1 MTALEFMERQVEK
14 CHRNLA
20 MVSNKNGVTDKEL
33 ENIRLKIK
41 YYEEAVEA
49 LKQIK

>member
-14 CHRNLA
+14 CNRNLA
-20 MVSNKNGVTDKEL
+20 MVSGRSGATEKEL

-41 YYEEAVEA
+41 YYEEAVSA
-49 LKQIK
+49 LKQMK